1 MKIYKIRNKQTRL
14 FSTGSCDP
22 KWKKTGKIWKTIGAL
37 KNHLNLFDVEFGF
50 REPITATGIYYGH
63 TYYKSIYNNLEEW
76 EIIEYEFVEIIDDSF
91 HWEGKQFIEI
101 MKKQKKDK
109 KDKEDLKRLN
119 YNI

>member
-1 MKIYKIRNKQTRL
+1 MKIYKIRNKQTGL
-14 FSTGSCDP
+14 FSTGSCEP

-50 REPITATGIYYGH
+50 SEPSSAGIYYGYN
-63 TYYKSIYNNLEEW
+63 YYNSIYNNLEDW
-76 EIIEYEFVEIIDDSF
+76 EIIEYEFVEIIDHSF
-91 HWEGKQFIEI
+91 RWDGKQFIEI

-109 KDKEDLKRLN
+109 KDKNSLKRLN